1 MITVKEIEKLAN
13 LARIKLDE
21 SEKQDLTKDIDSILV
36 YVDQIKKATVNI
48 DHKPEP
54 GAVYN
59 VFRKDMSETTS
70 QEDRERILSE
80 SPDREGDFIAVK
92 KIIAQD

>member
-1 MITVKEIEKLAN
+1 MITVTDIEKLAN

-36 YVDQIKKATVNI
+36 YVDQIKKATVNNNQAPDSGI
-48 DHKPEP
+48 NR
-54 GAVYN
+54 N
-59 VFRKDMSETTS
+59 VFRKDVSES
-70 QEDRERILSE
+70 ISSSDRESILNE
-80 SPDREGDFIAVK
+80 APDREGDFVAVK